1 MNHHTS
7 SRLRKNGNSS
17 DRMKKWPKDRSCS
30 THSNIHASLL
40 SNSLGKVI
48 PSTGVDLIIKP
59 SLQYLLLVI
68 INMESLVA
76 LEAKIGILQVE
87 TLVGGIIKIVG
98 HKAEVIVVGH
108 IHLRDEPHLILV
120 VGWLPVFLGDQ
131 VVAMVFLLI
140 TPKVVNM
147 EVLVQGEVQTK

>member
-1 MNHHTS
+1 M
-7 SRLRKNGNSS
+7 KN
-17 DRMKKWPKDRSCS
+17 WPKDRSCS

-131 VVAMVFLLI
+131 VVAMVFLLV

-147 EVLVQGEVQTK
+147 EVLAQGEVLTK